1 MAIKSFSY
9 LKIWFILTVVFIMR
23 SVLDILITCFWI
35 SLTSWGKK
43 KGFYC
48 EVGLTFMLYLMF
60 AVNTKTYFNILHLIF
75 VYSIM
80 TQVYPELEIHPVK
93 LFFPCSS
100 SYAVTVQESYAHP
113 FDQVYYTRCT
123 DILNWF
129 KCTRHRY
136 AQSNSLCLQYFTV
149 LIPLTF
155 NILGILKEAFSSAN
169 FVLPKKIQRIIS
181 L

>member
-1 MAIKSFSY
+1 MDITADDYYSFDFSLKVRLSSVTFVQHNENTEWARCQLRRVRKMSFLITTWAVVNFKESKCFSPDDSMAIKSFSY
-9 LKIWFILTVVFIMR
+9 LKIRFILTVVFIMR

-80 TQVYPELEIHPVK
+80 TQDYPELEIHPVK
-93 LFFPCSS
+93 LFF
-100 SYAVTVQESYAHP
+100 
-113 FDQVYYTRCT
+113 
-123 DILNWF
+123 
-129 KCTRHRY
+129 
-136 AQSNSLCLQYFTV
+136 SLFL
-149 LIPLTF
+149 
-155 NILGILKEAFSSAN
+155 
-169 FVLPKKIQRIIS
+169 
-181 L
+181 